1 MLCDY
6 HMCQKKTL
14 SSMDNTA
21 LRTKKPYLLANLM
34 DETDDLFLWQISCAK
49 NYMEELKKKR
59 KQLYTNR
66 SSRKERV
73 CTGEF
78 PDQRPK
84 TLVWINI
91 ILTTMKNSPFKP
103 TRSTCQSSNYTAIFT
118 NSIMFFILS
127 FSVNTSPLIKTKSQ
141 NHKL

>member
-1 MLCDY
+1 MWLSHVPEEDIKCDGQY
-6 HMCQKKTL
+6 GIENKKTIFASKSNGWNRWPL
-14 SSMDNTA
+14 LMTNFMC
-21 LRTKKPYLLANLM
+21 KKLHGRV
-34 DETDDLFLWQISCAK
+34 
-49 NYMEELKKKR
+49 KKKR